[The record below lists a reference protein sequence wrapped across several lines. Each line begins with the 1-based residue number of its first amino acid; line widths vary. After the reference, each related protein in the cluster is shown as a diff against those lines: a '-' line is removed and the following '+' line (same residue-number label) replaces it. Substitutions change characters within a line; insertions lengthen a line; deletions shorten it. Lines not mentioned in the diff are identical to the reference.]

1 MAFASNTLGG
11 GPRPRANVPPTHG
24 HGFSAH
30 YAHAREAQ
38 ADCWADEIVAMA
50 DDAPAD
56 HEVLAKV
63 RLQIDA
69 RKWVA
74 SKLLPC
80 KYGYRVSA
88 ELTGANG
95 GPIKRSSPSPSSST
109 CRTRICSRCAR
120 SCCAPPGPWGRTRR
134 ATMAEVDSADSDPA
148 CLWCGAA
155 YRPRGATRKR
165 FCSDRCRGR
174 VPPRLPSVSNAGGRR
189 RVASHGR
196 HSKCL

>member
-1 MAFASNTLGG
+1 M
-11 GPRPRANVPPTHG
+11 PPESTVRLWHVYDH

-30 YAHAREAQ
+30 YARAREAR

-74 SKLLPC
+74 SKLLPR
-80 KYGYRVSA
+80 KYGDRVSA

-95 GPIKRSSPSPSSST
+95 GPIKREQSFAEFKHLSDEDLFT
-109 CRTRICSRCAR
+109 LREILLRA
-120 SCCAPPGPWGRTRR
+120 AGPEG
-134 ATMAEVDSADSDPA
+134 EDEEGDN
-148 CLWCGAA
+148 G
-155 YRPRGATRKR
+155 
-165 FCSDRCRGR
+165 
-174 VPPRLPSVSNAGGRR
+174 
-189 RVASHGR
+189 
-196 HSKCL
+196 